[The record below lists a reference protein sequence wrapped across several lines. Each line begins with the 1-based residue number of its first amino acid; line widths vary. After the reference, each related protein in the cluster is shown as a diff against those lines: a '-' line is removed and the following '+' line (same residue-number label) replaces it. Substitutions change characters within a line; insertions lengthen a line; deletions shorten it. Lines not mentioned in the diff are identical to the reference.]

1 MRYVVGFFIKYL
13 TQQKKNALIVNF
25 RNFGVQK
32 FLQTLKMPPLE
43 KKVKKLKKAEKSKKK
58 LKKSKKWILSKKK
71 LRYKNN
77 KAFYQKSVSLRFLQ
91 F

>member
-32 FLQTLKMPPLE
+32 FLQTLKMPLR
-43 KKVKKLKKAEKSKKK
+43 KKGKKAEKSKKK

>member
-32 FLQTLKMPPLE
+32 FLQTLKMAP
-43 KKVKKLKKAEKSKKK
+43 
-58 LKKSKKWILSKKK
+58 
-71 LRYKNN
+71 
-77 KAFYQKSVSLRFLQ
+77 
-91 F
+91 